1 MVVEHHVVLTV
12 HLVLR
17 ADLHRFPV
25 FNVEQVVG
33 GFLPGELV
41 EVLLIHL
48 QKQHDILYSPA
59 GTT

>member
-1 MVVEHHVVLTV
+1 MVLTV